1 MSLREQKGGAGMQ
14 DAIRVMIV
22 DDERLAIEDLLT
34 IVDWQA
40 LGFEIVATAFNGTQ
54 AFAKFLQLRPQVVI
68 TDIKMPF
75 MDGIELIRKIR
86 EVDQQVLLLLLTA
99 YEDFSY
105 ARSAIRQ
112 GITDYIIK
120 SEITPQRMTEL
131 LQKLRVLAD
140 KQRKNRT
147 ILTDTTVETFFALPK
162 APVSPEA
169 EEMFRRLF
177 AFAVVEQTMPL
188 MLNGGQEPPTDHL
201 PQAEIK
207 QLLRAQT
214 YPDMKFVAASAL
226 SERRTL
232 LVLESPNNSAFYTY
246 DCLNRS
252 VTMLQSVLAEK
263 SSAPFTF
270 YLAMRP
276 MTSYDLR
283 QFLQNNPEVFQRK
296 YFKREKELI
305 LLERLPAPEA
315 AAPKLELSHFGALLK
330 QGDKAAAAA
339 CLQRLY
345 AAITASGDY
354 HSLLTISRELYFLLL
369 RMGETLPER
378 LLRPDLSAENNWR
391 QWINA
396 ETICRWLTEKTGELI
411 GQMNVQREN
420 AYSRTVSDAIAF
432 VHTHYAQAELS
443 LNDIA
448 DELHISVGHLCAL
461 FKQETGVTLKNYITD
476 VRIEAAK
483 RLLRKSHD
491 KIYTICTAVGYQSS
505 QYFSQVFY
513 KKVGMYPAEYRKGGR
528 SEE

>member
-1 MSLREQKGGAGMQ
+1 MQ
-14 DAIRVMIV
+14 DTIRVMIV
-22 DDERLAIEDLLT
+22 DDERLAIEDLRT

-54 AFAKFLQLRPQVVI
+54 AFTKFLQLRPQVII

-75 MDGIELIRKIR
+75 MDGIELIRRIR

-105 ARSAIRQ
+105 ARCAIRQ

-131 LQKLRVLAD
+131 LQKLRVLVD
-140 KQRKNRT
+140 EQRKKRT
-147 ILTDTTVETFFALPK
+147 ILTDTIVETFFALPT
-162 APVSPEA
+162 APVTREA
-169 EEMFRRLF
+169 EEMLRRLF
-177 AFAVVEQTMPL
+177 AFAVVEQTTPL
-188 MLNGGQEPPTDHL
+188 MLNGGQEPLMDRL

-207 QLLRAQT
+207 QLLRMQS
-214 YPDMKFVAASAL
+214 YPDMKFVAASTL
-226 SERRTL
+226 SEQRTL
-232 LVLESPNNSAFYTY
+232 LVLESSNNSAFYTY

-252 VTMLQSVLAEK
+252 AIMLQGVLAQK
-263 SSAPFTF
+263 SATPFTF
-270 YLAMRP
+270 YVAMRP
-276 MTSYDLR
+276 MTAYDLR
-283 QFLQNNPEVFQRK
+283 QFLQNNPEVFRRK

-305 LLERLPAPEA
+305 LLERLPMPEA
-315 AAPKLELSHFGALLK
+315 AAPAFDASRFVALLE
-330 QGDKAAAAA
+330 QGDETAATAF
-339 CLQRLY
+339 LKELY
-345 AAITASGDY
+345 EAIIASGDY
-354 HSLLTISRELYFLLL
+354 HCLLSVSREVYFLLL
-369 RMGETLPER
+369 RMSQTLPER

-396 ETICRWLTEKTGELI
+396 ETICRWLTEKTGQLI
-411 GQMNVQREN
+411 ARMNENREN

-483 RLLRKSHD
+483 RLLRTSHE
-491 KIYTICTAVGYQSS
+491 KIYAVCTAVGYQSS